1 MPTTSSRGSSRPSPA
16 RYAPP
21 SPSTPASPASPRP
34 RARCSPVNFGG
45 VLLVVGG
52 FLLGGS
58 WAVWRINDEG
68 TPRSGPQIVLAVIVL
83 LAALLAT
90 ASGILRLV

>member
-1 MPTTSSRGSSRPSPA
+1 VDSGA
-16 RYAPP
+16 
-21 SPSTPASPASPRP
+21 
-34 RARCSPVNFGG
+34 

-58 WAVWRINDEG
+58 WSMWRMSGEHDDAPPPSGRAKAGAPAAE
-68 TPRSGPQIVLAVIVL
+68 PRGRSAPQVVIAVIL
-83 LAALLAT
+83 LIAALLAT